1 MKKKNNK
8 KLIIVAIVAVLAV
21 SLISVHPA
29 RAGFFTDT
37 LDGLKAL
44 FDMFNPANLVHY
56 VADLFDTIASFFVG
70 FLPDN
75 QYSTYSG
82 EFASALNNVVPYL
95 VSFDKIFPV
104 FTFFGVL
111 SMVIFIEMIYFSFRF
126 VNYIAGYIRGGK

>member
-1 MKKKNNK
+1 MKNK
-8 KLIIVAIVAVLAV
+8 KHNKIIIVAIVAILAV
-21 SLISVHPA
+21 GLVSIHPA

-37 LDGLKAL
+37 IEGLKAI

-70 FLPDN
+70 FLPNN
-75 QYSTYSG
+75 QYSTYST
-82 EFASALNNVVPYL
+82 EFSTSINTVVPYI
-95 VSFDKIFPV
+95 VSFDRIFPL

>member
-1 MKKKNNK
+1 MKKKTNK
-8 KLIIVAIVAVLAV
+8 KLIIVAIVAVLV
-21 SLISVHPA
+21 FGVISVHPA

-37 LDGLKAL
+37 VDGLKAL

-56 VADLFDTIASFFVG
+56 VANLFDTIASFFVG

-75 QYSTYSG
+75 QYSTYST
-82 EFASALNNVVPYL
+82 EFTSALNNVIPYL
-95 VSFDKIFPV
+95 VSFDRIFPL

>member
-1 MKKKNNK
+1 MKNNNHNK
-8 KLIIVAIVAVLAV
+8 IVIVAVVAILAI
-21 SLISVHPA
+21 SLFSVQPA
-29 RAGFFTDT
+29 KAGFFTDT
-37 LDGLKAL
+37 LDGIKAL

-70 FLPDN
+70 FLPNN
-75 QYSTYSG
+75 QYSTYSA
-82 EFASALNNVVPYL
+82 EFTNSINTVVPYV

>member
-1 MKKKNNK
+1 MKNNNNK
-8 KLIIVAIVAVLAV
+8 KLAAVAIVAILVFTFL
-21 SLISVHPA
+21 SVKPV

-75 QYSTYSG
+75 QYSTYSN
-82 EFASALNNVVPYL
+82 EFGSALNNVVPYL
-95 VSFDKIFPV
+95 VSFDRIFPV

-111 SMVIFIEMIYFSFRF
+111 SMVVFIEMIYFSFRF